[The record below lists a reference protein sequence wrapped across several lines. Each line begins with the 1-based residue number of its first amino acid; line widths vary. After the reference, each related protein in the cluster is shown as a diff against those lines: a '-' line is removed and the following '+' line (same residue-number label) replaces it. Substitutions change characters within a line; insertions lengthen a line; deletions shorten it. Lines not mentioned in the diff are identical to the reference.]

1 MNAFPHFYYAPLAY
15 FLSLIIYKL
24 AREAEQLNNRHEP
37 PGLPW
42 LWCCHDNSA
51 AVNPGCVQ
59 VPSETYWRSQMC
71 TCCTVEDKLLLRVEW
86 RTVSFKME
94 PFGLIWPYMEQ
105 QSFLV
110 YFWWE
115 VFTLNTEDFNHISFG
130 ADVFTHANHSVFW
143 DFGKTQSDIVR

>member
-1 MNAFPHFYYAPLAY
+1 MNAFPHFYYAPLGY

-37 PGLPW
+37 PGLHW

-59 VPSETYWRSQMC
+59 VPSETYWRSQMF

-110 YFWWE
+110 YFWWGGLRLIQKILIT
-115 VFTLNTEDFNHISFG
+115 FHLAQMSSPMQTIQCFG
-130 ADVFTHANHSVFW
+130 ILEKPS
-143 DFGKTQSDIVR
+143 QI